1 MVNPHEFELLA
12 NSWVEYC
19 IINSPCLDV
28 EAGDKENPY
37 VKIFANKYCI
47 KNKYVPKYFAIS
59 GLFTTFAPVI
69 VTDSYESA
77 SHGLLCG
84 GGRYDLYP

>member
-1 MVNPHEFELLA
+1 MVDSYELGVLD
-12 NSWVEYC
+12 NSWVDNCVIY
-19 IINSPCLDV
+19 SACLDI

-47 KNKYVPKYFAIS
+47 KNKYVPKCFAIS